1 MSTAGDHCCHNY
13 SVIRAD
19 GRPRR
24 RCLYRECRGC
34 LQTYRGVAW
43 IDRCCCDSIT
53 RALLDPWTTDSP
65 HWTPRNGYT
74 ELPRLVPWDPD
85 LLPDGN
91 PPSGIS
97 GAMAQREGG

>member
-1 MSTAGDHCCHNY
+1 MTADHKCCGYELAINWT
-13 SVIRAD
+13 IRQL
-19 GRPRR
+19 RTCR
-24 RCLYRECRGC
+24 RCLYREC
-34 LQTYRGVAW
+34 
-43 IDRCCCDSIT
+43 RCCCDSIT